1 MDDRVDRISRD
12 IERGV
17 RRVADQ
23 AGEVATRAASSIQSV
38 SDRAHDL
45 AAEASDQVERL
56 TGRPVDA
63 WAADIR
69 GYVRAHPLQSVA
81 ITIGLGFVLGKL
93 FKRT

>member
-1 MDDRVDRISRD
+1 MDDRIDRISRD
-12 IERGV
+12 VERGV

-23 AGEVATRAASSIQSV
+23 AGEVTTRAASSIQAV
-38 SDRAHDL
+38 SDRAHGL

-69 GYVRAHPLQSVA
+69 SYVRAHPLQSVA